1 MEAIHV
7 PVASYWSQDDWL
19 AQPSDVLR
27 YLSKLQNNFA
37 TYEVPFTPWDHL
49 DYLWG
54 KDAKT
59 ILYPEILKNMENFK
73 NIYLPLQRS

>member
-37 TYEVPFTPWDHL
+37 TYEVPFIPWDHL